1 MPIVTANGV
10 RLFYEEAGAPDA
22 PPLVL
27 IMGWGGDH
35 TAWALQMPAL
45 GADHRVIALD
55 NRGAGQSEVPEG
67 PYTIP
72 GMAADVVG
80 LMDAL
85 GVARAH
91 ICGASMGG
99 MIAQELALR
108 HPERVRTL
116 QLHCTAPI
124 IDGYGRF
131 LIDTLLAVK
140 ARGDREE
147 NVRAIMPWIL
157 CRKTMVERPEFI
169 RFWIER
175 GLTYPYPI
183 TFEGLSR
190 QADAIKVHDT
200 LARLGEIRMPTLLTT
215 GTEDILV
222 PPCPPASCTRA
233 SRGRSWSRSATR
245 DTCTSSSRRRSSTRS
260 AWSSCES
267 TAGPDGPR
275 PVGQRRAVDLATA
288 GPGSSQM

>member
-1 MPIVTANGV
+1 MPTVGANGV
-10 RLFYEEAGAPDA
+10 RLFYEETGAPDA

-35 TAWALQMPAL
+35 TAWAFQVPAL
-45 GADHRVIALD
+45 AVDHRVIALD
-55 NRGAGQSEVPEG
+55 NRGAGQSDVPEG

-85 GVARAH
+85 GVTRAH

-108 HPERVRTL
+108 HPARVRTL
-116 QLHCTAPI
+116 QLHCTAPA
-124 IDGYGRF
+124 IDAYGRF

-147 NVRAIMPWIL
+147 NVRAVMPWLL
-157 CRKTMVERPEFI
+157 CRKTMIERPDFI

-175 GLTYPYPI
+175 ALAYPYP
-183 TFEGLSR
+183 TGYEGLAR
-190 QADAIKVHDT
+190 QADAIRGHDT
-200 LARLGEIRMPTLLTT
+200 TARLGEIRVPTLLTT
-215 GTEDILV
+215 GAEDILV
-222 PPCPPASCTRA
+222 PPA
-233 SRGRSWSRSATR
+233 
-245 DTCTSSSRRRSSTRS
+245 SSRELHARIPGAELVTIPD
-260 AWSSCES
+260 
-267 TAGPDGPR
+267 AGHLHFIEQMER
-275 PVGQRRAVDLATA
+275 FNAVCLEFLRKHRGA
-288 GPGSSQM
+288 

>member
-1 MPIVTANGV
+1 MPAVSVNRV
-10 RLFYEEAGAPDA
+10 RLFYEETGAADA

-35 TAWALQMPAL
+35 TAWAFQVPAL
-45 GADHRVIALD
+45 AVDHRVIALD
-55 NRGAGQSEVPEG
+55 NRGVGQSDVPEG
-67 PYTIP
+67 PYTIA

-116 QLHCTAPI
+116 QLHCTAPS
-124 IDGYGRF
+124 IDAYGRF
-131 LIDTLLAVK
+131 LIDTLVAVK

-147 NVRAIMPWIL
+147 NVRAVMPWLL
-157 CRKTMVERPEFI
+157 CRKTMIERPDFI

-175 GLTYPYPI
+175 ALAYPYP
-183 TFEGLSR
+183 TSYEGLAR
-190 QADAIKVHDT
+190 QADAIRGHDT
-200 LARLGEIRMPTLLTT
+200 IARLGEIRVPTLLTT
-215 GTEDILV
+215 GAEDILV
-222 PPCPPASCTRA
+222 PPV
-233 SRGRSWSRSATR
+233 
-245 DTCTSSSRRRSSTRS
+245 SSRELHARIPGAELVTIPD
-260 AWSSCES
+260 
-267 TAGPDGPR
+267 AGHLHFIEQMER
-275 PVGQRRAVDLATA
+275 FNAVCLEFLRKHRGA
-288 GPGSSQM
+288 

>member
-1 MPIVTANGV
+1 MPAVTANDV
-10 RLFYEEAGAPDA
+10 RLFYEETGAADA

-35 TAWALQMPAL
+35 TAWAFQVPAL
-45 GADHRVIALD
+45 AVDHRVIALD
-55 NRGAGQSEVPEG
+55 NRGAGQSDVPEG

-108 HPERVRTL
+108 HPARVRTL
-116 QLHCTAPI
+116 QLHCTAPV
-124 IDGYGRF
+124 IDAYGRF

-147 NVRAIMPWIL
+147 NVRAVMPWLL
-157 CRKTMVERPEFI
+157 CRKTMIERPDFI

-175 GLTYPYPI
+175 ALAYPYP
-183 TFEGLSR
+183 TGYEGLAR
-190 QADAIKVHDT
+190 QADAIRGHDT
-200 LARLGEIRMPTLLTT
+200 IARLGEIRVPTLLTT
-215 GTEDILV
+215 GAEDILV
-222 PPCPPASCTRA
+222 PPA
-233 SRGRSWSRSATR
+233 
-245 DTCTSSSRRRSSTRS
+245 SSRELHARIPGAELVTIDD
-260 AWSSCES
+260 
-267 TAGPDGPR
+267 AGHLHFIEQMDR
-275 PVGQRRAVDLATA
+275 FNAVCLGFLRKHRGA
-288 GPGSSQM
+288 

>member
-1 MPIVTANGV
+1 
-10 RLFYEEAGAPDA
+10 
-22 PPLVL
+22 VL

-35 TAWALQMPAL
+35 TAWAFPVPAL
-45 GADHRVIALD
+45 AVDHRVIALD
-55 NRGAGQSEVPEG
+55 NRGAGQSDVPEG

-108 HPERVRTL
+108 HPARVRTL

-124 IDGYGRF
+124 IDAYGRF
-131 LIDTLLAVK
+131 LIDTLIAVK

-147 NVRAIMPWIL
+147 NVRAVMPWLL
-157 CRKTMVERPEFI
+157 CRKTMIERPDFI

-175 GLTYPYPI
+175 ALTYPYP
-183 TFEGLSR
+183 TGYEGLAR
-190 QADAIKVHDT
+190 QADAIRGHDT
-200 LARLGEIRMPTLLTT
+200 TARLGEIRVPTLLTT
-215 GTEDILV
+215 GAEDILV
-222 PPCPPASCTRA
+222 PPA
-233 SRGRSWSRSATR
+233 
-245 DTCTSSSRRRSSTRS
+245 SSRELHARIPGAELVTIPD
-260 AWSSCES
+260 
-267 TAGPDGPR
+267 AGHLHFIEQMER
-275 PVGQRRAVDLATA
+275 FNAVCLEFLRKHRGA
-288 GPGSSQM
+288 